1 MLIDQITEKAL
12 LLNESEQQITLD
24 FMDSIL
30 FEVEDIEEYNRDIDK
45 AIADYEKNGGISHV
59 EVIEMSKEWVK

>member
-12 LLNESEQQITLD
+12 LLNELEQQITLD

-30 FEVEDIEEYNRDIDK
+30 FDHEDIEDYNRDIEE
-45 AIADYEKNGGISHV
+45 AIADYDKNGGVSHD